1 MSQKFLLAVFLLL
14 FIGFSISKGNDQSG
28 FPSSETLLTFT
39 PGFSKNDTVDFLEFN
54 NETKLKPIDALLMKA
69 ASYKD
74 KNEFQHSIQTY
85 NKALSYAIEEQDL
98 LRASTVHYSL
108 GTIYFAIKNYTM
120 AIAEFEACLA
130 LKEKVY
136 RPEFFA
142 RAAFHLGAIYSE
154 FKNYALAL
162 NYYQQA
168 LEQFKD
174 LNRHNVIGEVLDSIS
189 EVYLAQGSTQEAV
202 DNFLVALKYKR
213 EVNNNKEVA
222 ALLMKIGG
230 LYLDLKEDDLSLKYL
245 KEALQYSAISND
257 TLNLARIYGNIGEA
271 YYNKGAFIEAE
282 QNFER
287 AKLEATKAGNKIA
300 LADAYKNL
308 ANTNEKLSKRSLEV
322 QYFRKYIALKD
333 SLLSE
338 ENKKR
343 IDEIK
348 AEFDVQNKQK
358 AIEILEHQKALL
370 SSQAEM
376 KDMAYRSNRILLIF
390 FASVLILI
398 IALLMLLIHRHS
410 AKKKTNLSLQNHLA
424 EVRQQK
430 NQIEAQRDVIEKNH
444 NKLEQARKTII
455 QKNKLLQENNAF
467 LERTINERTLEL
479 YKAYQK
485 LSFHVDNTSLAV
497 MEFNDRLELIRWSD
511 QAEKIFGWKA
521 VEVMGKRFHEIGFV
535 LEKDIDGTI
544 KMMHDLLYGENPR
557 IYFQAV
563 NCNKQHDIIHI
574 EWNTSVLLN
583 QDGSVDSIM
592 AIANDVTSR
601 EQAFVKLQSS
611 HRELDNFI
619 YKASH
624 DLRGPLARIQGIV
637 NLGLMEAKEKI
648 SREYFNMLQL
658 TGAQLN
664 NILSRLLMTYDINHH
679 RIRLEKVAIK
689 EEVEEMLEALYKEN
703 SHFNIRFDLKINEN
717 TAWKT
722 DVVLFRIVIRN
733 MFDNALFFRDKKEIK
748 VKIEVEQ
755 IYNEKLLIKITD
767 NGLGIPESVRDRVF
781 DMFFHGA
788 ARSGGTG
795 LGLYMAKKAVERL
808 GGIIQLTNAEAR
820 NTVFKIILPTLF
832 LKTISAEQFEE
843 NKLSLN

>member
-1 MSQKFLLAVFLLL
+1 MSQKFTLTILLLL
-14 FIGFSISKGNDQSG
+14 FSGLLMSKENNFMD
-28 FPSSETLLTFT
+28 SSKMHVFT
-39 PGFSKNDTVDFLEFN
+39 PHFFFKSPIDFIN
-54 NETKLKPIDALLMKA
+54 SSGNKLQQIDALLVRA
-69 ASYKD
+69 AFCKD
-74 KNEFQHSIQTY
+74 ERDYQRSIQLY
-85 NKALSYAIEEQDL
+85 NKAFRLAMGEQDL
-98 LRASTVHYSL
+98 LRISSVHYSL
-108 GTIYFAIKNYTM
+108 GAIYLAIKNYTM

-130 LKEKVY
+130 LREKVN

-142 RAAFHLGAIYSE
+142 KAAFHLAAIYSD
-154 FKNYALAL
+154 FKDYALAL
-162 NYYQQA
+162 TYYQQA
-168 LEQFKD
+168 LEQFQD
-174 LNRHNVIGEVLDSIS
+174 LKKVNIIGEVLDSIS
-189 EVYLAQGSTQEAV
+189 EVYLAQGSDQEAV
-202 DNFLVALKYKR
+202 ESFLTALKYKR
-213 EVNNNKEVA
+213 AANKNKEVA
-222 ALLMKIGG
+222 TLLMKIGC
-230 LYLDLKEDDLSLKYL
+230 LYLKLEENDLSLRYL
-245 KEALQYSAISND
+245 KEALQYDITSND
-257 TLNLARIYGNIGEA
+257 TLNLAKAYANIGEA
-271 YYNKGAFIEAE
+271 YYNKKDFLKAE

-287 AKLEATKAGNKIA
+287 AKLEALKAGNKMA
-300 LADAYKNL
+300 LAEVYKNL
-308 ANTNEKLSKRSLEV
+308 AITNEKLALKSKEV
-322 QYFRKYIALKD
+322 KYFRKYIALKD

-338 ENKKR
+338 ENQKR
-343 IDEIK
+343 IEEIK
-348 AEFDVQNKQK
+348 AEFDIQNKQK

-390 FASVLILI
+390 FVFVLILI
-398 IALLMLLIHRHS
+398 LILLVLLIHRHI

-430 NQIEAQRDVIEKNH
+430 NQIEAQRDVIERNH

-467 LERTINERTLEL
+467 LEKTINERTLEL

-485 LSFHVDNTSLAV
+485 LFFHVDNTSLAV

-521 VEVMGKRFHEIGFV
+521 EEVFGKRFHEIGFV
-535 LEKDIDGTI
+535 LEKDIDDTI

-563 NCNKQHDIIHI
+563 NCNKFEDIIHI

-601 EQAFVKLQSS
+601 EQAFIKLQAS

-648 SREYFNMLQL
+648 SREYFNMLHI
-658 TGAQLN
+658 TGGQLN
-664 NILSRLLMTYDINHH
+664 NILSRLLMIYDINHH
-679 RIRLEKVAIK
+679 RIQLENITLK
-689 EEVEEMLEALYKEN
+689 EEVQKVLEVLYEKQN
-703 SHFNIRFDLKINEN
+703 NFNIRFDLKINEN
-717 TAWKT
+717 IAWKT
-722 DVVLFRIVIRN
+722 DLVLFRIVIRN
-733 MFDNALFFRDKKEIK
+733 MLDNALFFRDKKDIK
-748 VKIEVEQ
+748 VKVEAAQ
-755 IYNEKLLIKITD
+755 INNEKLLIKITD
-767 NGLGIPESVRDRVF
+767 NGLGIPEDVRDRVF
-781 DMFFHGA
+781 DMFFHGT

-808 GGIIQLTNAEAR
+808 GGTIQLVNADPR
-820 NTVFKIILPTLF
+820 NTIFKIILPTLF
-832 LKTISAEQFEE
+832 LQPIPKQFEG